1 MFNELRFE
9 IGSCRGNLPMPSW
22 WFYYRY
28 YDKYENWQE
37 DGDMEE
43 NNDMKKP
50 SIIYIFSKLPEP
62 GIEQP

>member
-1 MFNELRFE
+1 
-9 IGSCRGNLPMPSW
+9 MPSW